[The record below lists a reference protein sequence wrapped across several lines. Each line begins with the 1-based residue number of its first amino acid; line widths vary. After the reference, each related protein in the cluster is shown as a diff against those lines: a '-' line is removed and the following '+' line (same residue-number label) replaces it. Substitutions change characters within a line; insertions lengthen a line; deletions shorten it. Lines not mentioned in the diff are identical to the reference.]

1 MKYEFWWYYY
11 KFVNVVAEI
20 DLLDPI
26 PLPKGQT
33 LNEDEIELSSKKINF
48 GYQFQNSISAIT

>member
-11 KFVNVVAEI
+11 KFVNVVS

-33 LNEDEIELSSKKINF
+33 LNEDEIELSGKKINF